1 MSKDLQLT
9 PNDST
14 EIENYLLQAET
25 EQNLIDVEFDKF
37 VSEQAQNESSAA
49 IPDTQSTWYEG
60 GEPGSSGASYMEE
73 YRFDLNGNVIYAPE
87 MVAAYAPPQQ
97 WKDYGGVVVTGV
109 EQMMQQ
115 CTLNSGAFGAGA
127 GRIPEVCRYFPNCK
141 YGNSC
146 RFFHPESVDGTGGS
160 AAVAKRPQMCRYFPN
175 CNFGDKCV
183 FYHPKQQK

>member
-25 EQNLIDVEFDKF
+25 EQSLIDVEFDKF
-37 VSEQAQNESSAA
+37 VSEQAQSESCTAV
-49 IPDTQSTWYEG
+49 PETQCSSWYGKGEG
-60 GEPGSSGASYMEE
+60 EGQQGAGTSYMEE

-87 MVAAYAPPQQ
+87 MAGAYAPPPN
-97 WKDYGGVVVTGV
+97 WKDYGVVAGV

-115 CTLNSGAFGAGA
+115 CTLNTAVFSGA
-127 GRIPEVCRYFPNCK
+127 RIPEVCRYFPNCK

-146 RFFHPESVDGTGGS
+146 RFFHPEAVNVPVMA
-160 AAVAKRPQMCRYFPN
+160 AAVARRPQMCRYFPN

-183 FYHPKQQK
+183 FYHPKQQ